1 MVEAPEHVRT
11 FPARPPRATGGQRPL
26 RIAIVAPPVLP
37 LPPPMY
43 AGTERIVASLVLGLH
58 ARGHRVTVFAAGD
71 SDLPC
76 EVVPVVPRSLWS
88 EGMTGDLSLYH
99 QMAVARA
106 WDEVDRF
113 DIVHSHVDTHGFLFA
128 QHSRIPV
135 VTTLHRRLD
144 VGGAADYIDLLPGVP
159 LVAISDSQRRWNPDA
174 NWVATIH
181 HGLDFSTTPSGS
193 RTGDYLLLV
202 GRLTTE
208 KGVAE
213 AIELATRTR
222 RRLVIAAKAH
232 QPDEKA
238 LFESVVQPAIDAG
251 VVDWRGEVDGLT
263 RDKLM
268 VGALS
273 TVMLGA
279 WPEPFGLVAIES
291 MATGTP
297 VIGRRAGGLTET
309 VDHGVTGYLVDDVDE
324 AVLAVSRVG
333 SLARD
338 AIASMTRERFA
349 VDRMI
354 DAYESVYRDMVLPH
368 AVPDEA
374 DRQVDDARSRGDAR
388 PRGAVRER
396 APEEL
401 VATAR

>member
-1 MVEAPEHVRT
+1 
-11 FPARPPRATGGQRPL
+11 
-26 RIAIVAPPVLP
+26 
-37 LPPPMY
+37 MY
-43 AGTERIVASLVLGLH
+43 AGTERIVTSLALGLH
-58 ARGHRVTVFAAGD
+58 ERGHQVTVFAAGD

-106 WDEVDRF
+106 WDEIDRF
-113 DIVHSHVDTHGFLFA
+113 DVVHSHVDTHGFQLA
-128 QHSRIPV
+128 RHSRIPV

-144 VGGAADYIDLLPGVP
+144 VGGAADYIDLLPGIP
-159 LVAISDSQRRWNPDA
+159 LVAISDSQRRWNRDA

-181 HGLDFSTTPSGS
+181 HGLDFSTTPSGT
-193 RTGDYLLLV
+193 RPGEYLLLV
-202 GRLTTE
+202 GRITRE

-222 RRLVIAAKAH
+222 RKLVIAAKAH

-238 LFESVVQPAIDAG
+238 LFESVVKPAIDAG
-251 VVDWRGEVDGLT
+251 VVDWRGEVDGAT

-268 VGALS
+268 VGALA

-309 VDHGVTGYLVDDVDE
+309 VDHGVTGFLVDDVDE
-324 AVLAVSRVG
+324 AVLAVSRVPG
-333 SLARD
+333 LARD
-338 AIASMTRERFA
+338 RVASITRERFSA
-349 VDRMI
+349 ERMI
-354 DAYESVYRDMVLPH
+354 DAYEAVYRELVTPH
-368 AVPDEA
+368 AVPDRPEPE
-374 DRQVDDARSRGDAR
+374 RDDMTERRR
-388 PRGAVRER
+388 RER
-396 APEEL
+396 APKPL
-401 VATAR
+401 VATAG